1 MDYNKK
7 SLAVS
12 SMLFPSLNSSL
23 DGISI
28 DLFLYGCKRHCKN
41 CHNKELQEF
50 KAPNHSIADILA
62 AIRRNIQYNVKVVTI
77 LGGEPLDTDND
88 TLIAL
93 ILAIKNEFP
102 NLKVSMYT
110 GYEMSQIPLK
120 VLKVLDY
127 VKTGEY
133 DEIKPSKFGSFLAT
147 TNQRMFKKSSDG
159 TFLQQYPMI

>member
-7 SLAVS
+7 SLSVS

-28 DLFLYGCKRHCKN
+28 DIFLYGCKRHCKN

-62 AIRRNIQYNVKVVTI
+62 AIHRNLQYNVAVVTI

-88 TLIAL
+88 ILIDL

-102 NLKVSMYT
+102 KLKVAMFT

-120 VLKVLDY
+120 VLKALDY

-133 DEIKPSKFGSFLAT
+133 DETKPSKFGSFLAT
-147 TNQRMFKKSSDG
+147 TNQKMFKRISSG
-159 TFLQQYPMI
+159 VFIQQYPMN